1 MDYRKL
7 GRSGLKVSPLCLGAM
22 MFGGQTDEATST
34 RIVARAR
41 DAGINFIDTADA
53 YNNGRSEEVVG
64 RAIAPERSWWILAT
78 KLANPTGDSPN
89 DRGLSRRRTFNAIE
103 ASLRRLNTDVID
115 ILYLHKE
122 DHSTPLDETV
132 GALADLLRQGKI
144 RYFGVSNFRGW
155 RVAEICRLCDLAG
168 IDRPVVSQPYY
179 NLLNRMPEVEHL
191 PACAHYGLGVAPY
204 SPLARGVLTGKYP
217 PDGAPSAETRA
228 GRQDKRIME
237 TEWRR
242 ESLEIAGQLAKHAS
256 SRGITPG
263 QFAFAWVLNNRI
275 VTAPIAGPR
284 TEPQWEDYLA
294 ALDYDFTPEDEAL
307 VDRLVV
313 PGHASTPGYNDPM
326 YPIEGRIAVKTQK
339 NS

>member
-7 GRSGLKVSPLCLGAM
+7 GRSGLQVSPLCLGTM
-22 MFGGQTDEATST
+22 MFGDQTDEATST

-53 YNNGRSEEVVG
+53 YNYGRSEEVVG

-78 KLANPTGDSPN
+78 KLANPTSDSPN
-89 DRGLSRRRTFNAIE
+89 DRGLSRRRTFNAVE

-122 DHSTPLDETV
+122 DHSTPLEETV

-204 SPLARGVLTGKYP
+204 SPLARGVLTAKYQ
-217 PDGAPSAETRA
+217 PDSAPSAETRA

-313 PGHASTPGYNDPM
+313 PGHASTPGYHDPM
-326 YPIEGRIAVKTQK
+326 YPLEGRVAVKTQK
-339 NS
+339 NN